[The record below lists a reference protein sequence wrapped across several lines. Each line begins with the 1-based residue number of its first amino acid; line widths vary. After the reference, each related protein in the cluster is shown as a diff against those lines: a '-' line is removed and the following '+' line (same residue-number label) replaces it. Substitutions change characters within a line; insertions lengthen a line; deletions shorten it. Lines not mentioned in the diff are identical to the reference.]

1 MTETQ
6 AKQQKMKPLFGFRAL
21 LADIADWIR
30 HHLLTVCFALFILLV
45 NVISRIVCAVAHWQ
59 FPPHLAK
66 VSFEALAHGR
76 WYTAPIS
83 MLYMSHLGR
92 LVIDIPLILIAFGL
106 SESVIGKIKT
116 MWVSVITTLGGIALG
131 MGLCSLLSS
140 HSPQWHAISRDGAIL
155 GPLIVFETL
164 AGLLYTILLRQQMPP
179 LMTLSGIALLVIG
192 VVIAVRA
199 KPEKPLTESVSES

>member
-76 WYTAPIS
+76 WYTVPIS

-92 LVIDIPLILIAFGL
+92 LVIDIPLILIACGMSD
-106 SESVIGKIKT
+106 SEIGPI
-116 MWVSVITTLGGIALG
+116 
-131 MGLCSLLSS
+131 
-140 HSPQWHAISRDGAIL
+140 
-155 GPLIVFETL
+155 
-164 AGLLYTILLRQQMPP
+164 
-179 LMTLSGIALLVIG
+179 
-192 VVIAVRA
+192 
-199 KPEKPLTESVSES
+199 

>member
-1 MTETQ
+1 MDTMTETQ

-30 HHLLTVCFALFILLV
+30 HHLLTVCFALFILMV

-131 MGLCSLLSS
+131 MGLYSLLSS
-140 HSPQWHAISRDGAIL
+140 HSPQWHAISRDL
-155 GPLIVFETL
+155 SLIH
-164 AGLLYTILLRQQMPP
+164 I
-179 LMTLSGIALLVIG
+179 
-192 VVIAVRA
+192 
-199 KPEKPLTESVSES
+199 